1 MTDLKDFLPQVFLG
15 AAESWEPADFPL
27 YDVNAGTESA
37 FLRGQLEVIS
47 NSFYH
52 ELLTDQ
58 EKADDWAEFS
68 DVMKRAYDGVRAAL
82 YAQHGLTDPLIKQEF
97 NPDAITAK
105 FAEDLFLALQEGR
118 LDDALDYAKATV
130 GFKE

>member
-1 MTDLKDFLPQVFLG
+1 MLNLTEVLAKVFLG

-27 YDVNAGTESA
+27 YDVNSGTESA

-82 YAQHGLTDPLIKQEF
+82 YAQHGKVDPLIKKNF
-97 NPDAITAK
+97 NPLDFNGTYAH
-105 FAEDLFLALQEGR
+105 DLFLALQEGR

-130 GFKE
+130 GLKE